1 MKIGFDAKRAFHNF
15 RGLGN
20 YSRDLIASL
29 CKYHTENEYFA
40 FTPEFS
46 DHRAIHWLDQY
57 KNLNIVKPND
67 FWSKKFSAAWRSF
80 KVAEEASIIGID
92 IFHGLSHELPHGI
105 ENTNIKTIVTIHDLL
120 FLRFPENF
128 KWLDRQ
134 VYLKKIKYA
143 INVADAVVAICEQTK
158 SDLINFLGCD
168 PAKIHV
174 IYQTCNPRF
183 YSPIP
188 IDKQVATVERYGVTD
203 QFILYVGAI
212 EPNKNTLTLVKA
224 YADIKKSINHK
235 LVIIGNGGKYKKQV
249 ENYIHSKGLE
259 DRITIL
265 SNVSNDDLAAF
276 YQRSDLFCFPS
287 FFEGFGIPII
297 EALFSKTPV
306 ITSKG
311 SVFPEAGGP
320 NTIYIDPNSRQELSE
335 QIVNV
340 LTNADLAFEMVEA
353 GRNFVEKFHRRKTA
367 QDLINLYNSL

>member
-29 CKYHTENEYFA
+29 SRYHTQNSYYL
-40 FTPEFS
+40 FTPEF
-46 DHRAIHWLDQY
+46 DDPRAIHWLDQY
-57 KNLNIVKPND
+57 DNLNIVKPSD
-67 FWSKKFSAAWRSF
+67 FWSKKFPAAWRSF
-80 KVAEEASIIGID
+80 KVADEAKKLEID
-92 IFHGLSHELPHGI
+92 IFHGLSHELPNGI
-105 ENTNIKTIVTIHDLL
+105 EKTGIKSVVTIHDLL
-120 FLRFPENF
+120 FMRFPENF

-134 VYLKKIKYA
+134 VYLRKIKYA
-143 INVADAVVAICEQTK
+143 TEVADVVLAICEQTK
-158 SDLINFLGCD
+158 SDLINYLGCD
-168 PAKIHV
+168 PNKIKV
-174 IYQTCNPRF
+174 VYQTCNPRF

-188 IDKQVATVERYGVTD
+188 VEKQVATVERYGVND
-203 QFILYVGAI
+203 KFILYVGAI
-212 EPNKNTLTLVKA
+212 EPNKNVLTLVKA

-235 LVIIGNGGKYKKQV
+235 LVIIGNGGSYKK
-249 ENYIHSKGLE
+249 EIESYIHSKGLE
-259 DRITIL
+259 DRIMIL
-265 SNVSNDDLAAF
+265 SNVTNDDLPAF
-276 YQRSDLFCFPS
+276 YQRSDLFVFPS

-320 NTIYIDPNSRQELSE
+320 NTIYIDPKDKHEMSE

-340 LTNADLAFEMVEA
+340 LTNSDLAFEMVEE

-367 QDLINLYNSL
+367 QNLIDLYSSM

>member
-29 CKYHTENEYFA
+29 SRYHTDNSYYL
-40 FTPEFS
+40 FTP
-46 DHRAIHWLDQY
+46 DYNDPRALNWLDQY
-57 KNLNIVKPND
+57 QNLNTITPSD
-67 FWSKKFSAAWRSF
+67 FWSKKFPAAWRSF
-80 KVAEEASIIGID
+80 KVAEEAKDLGID

-105 ENTNIKTIVTIHDLL
+105 EKTGIKTVVTIHDLL

-128 KWLDRQ
+128 KWLDRK
-134 VYLKKIKYA
+134 VYLRKIKYA
-143 INVADAVVAICEQTK
+143 VEVADVVVAICEQTK
-158 SDLINFLGCD
+158 RDLIEFLGCD
-168 PAKIHV
+168 PAKV
-174 IYQTCNPRF
+174 RVVYQTCNPRF

-188 IDKQVATVERYGVTD
+188 IEKQVSTVERYGIHGS
-203 QFILYVGAI
+203 FILSVGAI

-235 LVIIGNGGKYKKQV
+235 LVLIGNGGKYKKEV
-249 ENYIHSKGLE
+249 ESYIHSKGLE
-259 DRITIL
+259 DRVIIL
-265 SNVSNDDLAAF
+265 SNVTNDDLPAF
-276 YQRSDLFCFPS
+276 YQRADLFCFPS

-311 SVFPEAGGP
+311 SVFPESGGP
-320 NTIYIDPNSRQELSE
+320 NTIYIDPNNKSELAD

-340 LTNADLAFEMVEA
+340 LTNHDISFEMIEM
-353 GRNFVEKFHRRKTA
+353 GRNFVEKFHRRQTA
-367 QDLINLYNSL
+367 QDLMNLYNSL